1 MCHRLLVACSA
12 DEFERLRTAPLSGS
26 VNVHSKPPP
35 VQRTAE
41 FDEPLAT
48 MSKENAEAL
57 IVVQSTIFETSPYR
71 IQQLATR
78 HRIPAIYG
86 LRTST
91 DAGGLMSYGPNVAAL
106 YAYSAVFGDKILKG
120 VSQLAGRAANEVRV
134 GYQFAYG
141 KVAWLDHPSGR
152 IVTRG

>member
-1 MCHRLLVACSA
+1 MCHRLLAECSA

-35 VQRTAE
+35 VQGPAE
-41 FDEPLAT
+41 FDEPFAT
-48 MSKENAEAL
+48 MSNESAEAL
-57 IVVQSTIFETSPYR
+57 IVVQSTIFEISPYR

-78 HRIPAIYG
+78 YRMYG

-91 DAGGLMSYGPNVAAL
+91 DAGGLMSYGSNVAAL
-106 YAYSAVFGDKILKG
+106 YAYSAVFVDKFLKG

-134 GYQFAYG
+134 GY
-141 KVAWLDHPSGR
+141 
-152 IVTRG
+152 